1 MQKGSHSAELRED
14 IKRIFS
20 LLKRYFQLPT
30 HFQNVYFFWGNFGP
44 KIFSEIFKL
53 KWTMLLLTWPFL
65 PALLLD
71 ITIYIQHHFDHFD
84 FSNMELQNITLSLLN
99 TQVCSGDLNF
109 SFHFK
114 TAGVVICMQI
124 AEDFPF
130 FRSYTLQ
137 CTFACSETHNIFT
150 PLLQI
155 LFHFIFKST
164 FEPFLRL
171 LAKRKDKKAKRYLRD

>member
-1 MQKGSHSAELRED
+1 MED

-20 LLKRYFQLPT
+20 LLKRYFQLSF
-30 HFQNVYFFWGNFGP
+30 HFQNVYVCPTKNFRP
-44 KIFSEIFKL
+44 KIFSVIFKL

-65 PALLLD
+65 PSLLLD
-71 ITIYIQHHFDHFD
+71 ITIYIQHHFDPFD
-84 FSNMELQNITLSLLN
+84 FSNMELQDITLCLLN

-124 AEDFPF
+124 AKDFPF
-130 FRSYTLQ
+130 FRCYTIQ
-137 CTFACSETHNIFT
+137 CTCAVVLAQKHTIYSHPCFKFSS
-150 PLLQI
+150 
-155 LFHFIFKST
+155 FKST